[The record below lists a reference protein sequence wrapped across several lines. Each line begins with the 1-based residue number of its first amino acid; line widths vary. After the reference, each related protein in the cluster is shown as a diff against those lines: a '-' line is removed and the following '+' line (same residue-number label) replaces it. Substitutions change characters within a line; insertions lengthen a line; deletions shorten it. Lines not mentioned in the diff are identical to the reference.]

1 MQTCPR
7 EAARAGKPR
16 IGERIGVRVLS
27 APAAICSHCLQR
39 AAARRA
45 GALLPSASLHSK
57 HMGGQN
63 SVHVDCLR
71 KLPRKRHA
79 AGRREERA
87 PRRAEQAAEGSTTFK
102 FHVSQS
108 DFHFRNYIF
117 SAGAAVTKP
126 HLFRYRSVSLR
137 AAAAWVGRLG
147 RRLALRTGFQDCR
160 LPPNR
165 PRRALGAALL
175 CRTRFR
181 TCSTPPALLPA
192 APTNS
197 PTFLD
202 TPG

>member
-63 SVHVDCLR
+63 SVHADCLR

-147 RRLALRTGFQDCR
+147 RRLA
-160 LPPNR
+160 P
-165 PRRALGAALL
+165 RALLIFQPPAHQHDRLNACLP
-175 CRTRFR
+175 R
-181 TCSTPPALLPA
+181 TCCVSKYQ
-192 APTNS
+192 
-197 PTFLD
+197 
-202 TPG
+202 